1 MKFAS
6 QATEADAAMS
16 RYARGDDDAFGGV
29 YAVVAPRL
37 TRLFQMLVRD
47 SSIVPDLVQE
57 TFVRVHRARGTFQ
70 SGARALPWILA
81 IARHLAVDAHRVRER
96 EVGADVDWLDRLS
109 QRAPVEHAPTCEQV
123 LIAEEVA
130 VRLGRAVERLPAGQ
144 RAALRL
150 VKSEGLSNAQAARAL
165 GTTAT
170 GVKLRTHKA
179 CRKLRAE
186 LGGELAAA

>member
-1 MKFAS
+1 M
-6 QATEADAAMS
+6 
-16 RYARGDDDAFGGV
+16 
-29 YAVVAPRL
+29 
-37 TRLFQMLVRD
+37 
-47 SSIVPDLVQE
+47 
-57 TFVRVHRARGTFQ
+57 
-70 SGARALPWILA
+70 
-81 IARHLAVDAHRVRER
+81 
-96 EVGADVDWLDRLS
+96 
-109 QRAPVEHAPTCEQV
+109 